1 MLDLTDWKG
10 RVPTDLFGGS
20 QFPPIGA
27 DAYPVTLTGHGF
39 FWLELLS
46 ASETTGPDAQPAQT
60 ANKPNLPPPDQP
72 QPLRPL
78 G

>member
-1 MLDLTDWKG
+1 M
-10 RVPTDLFGGS
+10 RIAS
-20 QFPPIGA
+20 SEMGA

-46 ASETTGPDAQPAQT
+46 ASETKGPDDQPAQT
-60 ANKPNLPPPDQP
+60 ANKPDLPPPDQP